1 MRPEMSVKGQLL
13 PEDVH
18 GVEDVDVGGGGV
30 GVGRREPDLLR
41 GQGGVFVLGKVI
53 KFFGI

>member
-1 MRPEMSVKGQLL
+1 MSVKGQLL